1 MTYLDLSILSEL
13 IMYEPKNN
21 KIRFGN
27 QWDAGY
33 VIIDEYY
40 YDLYISG
47 GISTDVS
54 FDISFNSY
62 RPNIKGYAF
71 DASVGRPY
79 DLPNNYEF
87 ISKFIGTENNTEITN
102 LEDYIGNNENIF
114 IKMDIEGCEWDWINK
129 FNHFSKVKQL
139 VIECHGL
146 FDKRESI
153 EGWQSIGKYTYPSI
167 LNSLKKLNETH
178 YLVHLHGNN
187 AGGAFD
193 LIDEKIEGF
202 PKGKDEYPIVV
213 ELTYIRKVDSEI
225 NGLNC
230 TNLPI
235 SGLDCANYTNV
246 IDFNINYLPI
256 VNKNK

>member
-1 MTYLDLSILSEL
+1 MTDLDLSILSEL

-71 DASVGRPY
+71 DASVRRPY

-87 ISKFIGTENNTEITN
+87 ISKFIGTENNTEFTN
-102 LEDYIGNNENIF
+102 LEDYIGNNEDIF
-114 IKMDIEGCEWDWINK
+114 IKMDIEGCEWDWINN

-146 FDKRESI
+146 FDPREDI
-153 EGWQSIGKYTYPSI
+153 GWPSIGKYKY
-167 LNSLKKLNETH
+167 NSVLKALKKLNETH
-178 YLVHLHGNN
+178 YLVHFHGNN
-187 AGGAFD
+187 AAEAYCTINNSLGFKAKGY
-193 LIDEKIEGF
+193 DEF
-202 PKGKDEYPIVV
+202 PTVV
-213 ELTYIRKVDSEI
+213 ELTYIRKIDSDI
-225 NGLNC
+225 NGLNYIE
-230 TNLPI
+230 LPI
-235 SGLDCANYTNV
+235 SGLDYPNYSSE
-246 IDFNINYLPI
+246 IDFKINYQPL
-256 VNKNK
+256 VNKK

>member
-1 MTYLDLSILSEL
+1 MTELDLNILSEL

-27 QWDAGY
+27 QRDAGY
-33 VIIDEYY
+33 AIIDGYD

-54 FDISFNSY
+54 FDVSFNSY
-62 RPNIKGYAF
+62 RPNMKGYAF

-87 ISKFIGTENNTEITN
+87 ISKFIGTENTNEFTN
-102 LEDYIGNNENIF
+102 LEDYIGDSENIF

-146 FDKRESI
+146 FDPREDI
-153 EGWQSIGKYTYPSI
+153 GWPSIGKYKYPSI
-167 LNSLKKLNETH
+167 LESFKKLNETH
-178 YLVHLHGNN
+178 YLVHFHANN
-187 AGGAFD
+187 AAEAYCTINNSLGY
-193 LIDEKIEGF
+193 K
-202 PKGKDEYPIVV
+202 PKGHNEYPTVV
-213 ELTYIRKVDSEI
+213 ELTYIRKIDSDI
-225 NGLNC
+225 NGLNF
-230 TNLPI
+230 TELPI
-235 SGLDCANYTNV
+235 LGLDYANYSNEP
-246 IDFNINYLPI
+246 DFKINYTPL
-256 VNKNK
+256 VNKK